1 MRPIQPSSFDYQLPQ
16 LIQSGPNSQAAGAN
30 AWGDSS
36 SYSLQVPDNTFVG
49 GNPRGSGAVD
59 LQTSRTAA
67 NQVASGA
74 NSFLAGSNSI
84 ASGSGSIA
92 VGTGCTA
99 SGIAS
104 TAFGTSTASNSYA
117 LATGN
122 SVASGAYSVGLQYA
136 NAVRNGVFNFNGVP
150 FASRGEAQTGI
161 IVLGGTTTTT
171 TTVALTSDLAA
182 GSSTNQ
188 LSVPT
193 AGQAIY
199 GSGEI
204 VARQTATNQVSAWT
218 ITLAIYNNGGTP
230 ATVPISN
237 VANVFGG
244 ISLLSASPTIAVS
257 GNNLVI
263 FSGAKSSA
271 TIRWVATVR
280 FTEIIYA

>member
-1 MRPIQPSSFDYQLPQ
+1 MRPIQPSSFEYQLSQ
-16 LIQSGPNSQAAGAN
+16 LIQSGANSQAAGAN

-36 SYSLQVPDNTFVG
+36 SYSLQVPDNTPIG

-84 ASGSGSIA
+84 ASGSSSIA

-104 TAFGTSTASNSYA
+104 AALGTSTASNNYA

-122 SVASGAYSVGLQYA
+122 SVASGAYSVGMQYA

-171 TTVALTSDLAA
+171 TTVALTSDLSA

-188 LSVPT
+188 LSVPN
-193 AGQAIY
+193 AGQVIY
-199 GSGEI
+199 ASGEI
-204 VARQTATNQVSAWT
+204 VARQTATTQVSYWT
-218 ITLAIYNNGGTP
+218 ITTAIYNNGT
-230 ATVPISN
+230 AFASLPIST
-237 VANVFGG
+237 VALASGG
-244 ISLLSASPTIAVS
+244 ITALSASPSIGVS
-257 GNNLVI
+257 GNNLII
-263 FSGAKSSA
+263 FSGSKSAS
-271 TIRWVATVR
+271 TIRWVATLR